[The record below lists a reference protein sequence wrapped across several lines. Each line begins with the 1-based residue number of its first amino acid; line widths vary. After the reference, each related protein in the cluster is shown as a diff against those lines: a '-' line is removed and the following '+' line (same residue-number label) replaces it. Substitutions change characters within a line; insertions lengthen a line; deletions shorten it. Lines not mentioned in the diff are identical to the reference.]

1 MTGENNLKSVKPF
14 IMLLILKR
22 QYQKSGVNV
31 WTKKIMVKQV
41 QQKPIDK
48 EQEKLKKLQAQDRR
62 NG

>member
-1 MTGENNLKSVKPF
+1 MS
-14 IMLLILKR
+14 
-22 QYQKSGVNV
+22 Q
-31 WTKKIMVKQV
+31 KQV